1 MNISKIASQSFKGLI
16 KLKGECDISAKKSSI
31 PVLNNISSDSRRTL
45 KKLFSG
51 NYMSIDNF
59 NNVQKSDENSYS
71 GDFYIDT
78 DRINAITPDKIHLT
92 SADGNVKGIFCY
104 NPELNP
110 IRQLLAINAY
120 SVAKQHDTVIE
131 ID

>member
-1 MNISKIASQSFKGLI
+1 M
-16 KLKGECDISAKKSSI
+16 
-31 PVLNNISSDSRRTL
+31 
-45 KKLFSG
+45 
-51 NYMSIDNF
+51 
-59 NNVQKSDENSYS
+59 
-71 GDFYIDT
+71 YIDFKVNRSGFNPT
-78 DRINAITPDKIHLT
+78 KNKICVGLKPDLYTPDEIHLA

-120 SVAKQHDTVIE
+120 DVAKKFDTVIE

>member
-1 MNISKIASQSFKGLI
+1 MNISKISSQTFKGVI
-16 KLKGECDISAKKSSI
+16 KVKGDCDISAKKSSI

-51 NYMSIDNF
+51 SYMQIDNS
-59 NNVQKSDENSYS
+59 NNVQKNDENSYS
-71 GDFYIDT
+71 GEFYIDT
-78 DRINAITPDKIHLT
+78 DRITAITPDEIHLT
-92 SADGNVKGIFCY
+92 SADGNIKGIFSY

-120 SVAKQHDTVIE
+120 SIAKQNDTVIE